1 MITLPLTRI
10 LCRHLFSCDC
20 DPCQKKRAAPWVRAE
35 GGGGG
40 GWAGRVQG
48 VLLQA
53 ECDGAGEEGQPEG
66 HPGHQGWV
74 TLAPAAVLPWTVSEP
89 LRRRGSRRT
98 RQPSTKRSF
107 RRSRLA
113 AISIHYIH
121 YIHYLLHKT
130 LHCVYSSL
138 RDTFPA
144 SLLHGDKLSKVL
156 EAKQLLT
163 TTGAGAGLSSE
174 ELRTRTVSGAARLR
188 PPSCPPP
195 PSCTGSTCL

>member
-1 MITLPLTRI
+1 MITLPLPRR
-10 LCRHLFSCDC
+10 LCRHLYCCDC
-20 DPCQKKRAAPWVRAE
+20 DPCQKKRAAPWMRAE

-40 GWAGRVQG
+40 GRAGRVQG

-66 HPGHQGWV
+66 HQGHQGWV
-74 TLAPAAVLPWTVSEP
+74 TLAPAAVLPLTVSEP

-113 AISIHYIH
+113 AISIFIS
-121 YIHYLLHKT
+121 IHYLLHKT

-138 RDTFPA
+138 HDTFPA
-144 SLLHGDKLSKVL
+144 SLFHDDKLSKVL
-156 EAKQLLT
+156 EAKQLHT

-174 ELRTRTVSGAARLR
+174 ELRTRTVSGAARPR